1 MYTLTPEQKIS
12 NLEELLEQKKKK
24 ISNLQKEVD
33 GIEKKL
39 LTLRTKPTKD
49 NKII

>member
-39 LTLRTKPTKD
+39 LILRTKPTKD